1 MFVFIVTLGA
11 GAIVVIA
18 LAPLYAERLSAGSI
32 ELGSALVALA
42 VSAAL
47 LGLMTAGPPAAR
59 EDELFVTSFVLLT
72 IGSVLVLGG
81 EGPDDGPSDGADAE
95 PPWWPEFESGF
106 RNYARKPRPLA
117 RIR

>member
-1 MFVFIVTLGA
+1 MFVFIVALGA
-11 GAIVVIA
+11 GAIVVIG
-18 LAPLYAERLSAGSI
+18 LAPLYADRLPSGSV
-32 ELGSALVALA
+32 ELGGALVAFA
-42 VSAAL
+42 ISAAL

-59 EDELFVTSFVLLT
+59 EDELFLTAFVLLT

-81 EGPDDGPSDGADAE
+81 GNRDEGPPGGADGD

-106 RNYARKPRPLA
+106 RTYARKARPVA